1 MTTGITRLFLTKIKH
16 NSEEQ
21 MTRTEKGMK
30 FSGCP
35 KNLRDRKFN
44 SHFFLIVELVL
55 IAS

>member
-30 FSGCP
+30 LIKSPDEIFWLS
-35 KNLRDRKFN
+35 KKFAR
-44 SHFFLIVELVL
+44 SQ
-55 IAS
+55 S